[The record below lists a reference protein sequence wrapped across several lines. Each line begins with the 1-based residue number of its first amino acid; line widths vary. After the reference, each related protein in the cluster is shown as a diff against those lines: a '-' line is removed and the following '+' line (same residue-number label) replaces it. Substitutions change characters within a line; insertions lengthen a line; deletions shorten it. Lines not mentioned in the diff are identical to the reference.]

1 MKHHVTYND
10 NNSTIQNR
18 DEDSSFSCKWENCH
32 LYMNKTELS
41 KHVINHIIPEP
52 QGLFYCKWISCTR
65 GDRAFNAKYKILV
78 HIRTHTNDKP
88 HQCYT
93 CGKSFT
99 RAENLKIH
107 ARSHTGEKPYVCSVN
122 GCNKAYSN
130 TSDRFKHTR
139 THFIEKPYACRVES
153 CLKRYTDPSSLR
165 KHTKS
170 HSHQVKMVMAQD
182 TNQYGS
188 SAIFVTPSRRPT
200 YSISNNTAEQPLDLS
215 VRWKNI

>member
-1 MKHHVTYND
+1 MKHIYNINNMLD
-10 NNSTIQNR
+10 NN
-18 DEDSSFSCKWENCH
+18 DEDSSCSCKWENCD
-32 LYMNKTELS
+32 LYMNKTELP
-41 KHVINHIIPEP
+41 KHVIDHIAPES
-52 QGLFYCKWISCTR
+52 QGLFYCKWKSCTR

-88 HQCYT
+88 HQCYI

-165 KHTKS
+165 KHAKS
-170 HSHQVKMVMAQD
+170 HNHQVKVILTQD
-182 TNQYGS
+182 TNPCCS
-188 SAIFVTPSRRPT
+188 SSVFITPTCSA
-200 YSISNNTAEQPLDLS
+200 YSMSNVIDQPLDLS
-215 VRWKNI
+215 IRWKK